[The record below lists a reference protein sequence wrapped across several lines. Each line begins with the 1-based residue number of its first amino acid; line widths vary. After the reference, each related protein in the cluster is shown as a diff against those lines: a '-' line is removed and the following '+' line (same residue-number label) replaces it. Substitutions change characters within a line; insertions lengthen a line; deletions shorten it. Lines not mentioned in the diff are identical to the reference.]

1 MFSFNSIGSTVT
13 HFRNDINTIR
23 IVKYEEV
30 IFLVASFF
38 LQKIIRVVV
47 LVPRPLDLG
56 HYLVVC
62 FLLQKMIKLVV
73 LAPWPLGLGH

>member
-1 MFSFNSIGSTVT
+1 MP
-13 HFRNDINTIR
+13 

-62 FLLQKMIKLVV
+62 FLLQKIIKTVV
-73 LAPWPLGLGH
+73 LVPWPEEEEDGGLGLDVIWYKKHQQGRR